1 MMNNSRMHVA
11 GTVVSESNRAQLLAL
26 LALPLPHYCCSALKP
41 DEAEE
46 ELIWSRLACIR
57 LKFNVFR
64 LV

>member
-46 ELIWSRLACIR
+46 ELI
-57 LKFNVFR
+57 
-64 LV
+64 